1 MTAEAGATTLDEDAA
16 GEVTRLLRAVAEG
29 DHSAENRLIPL
40 VYGELRRLAGRY
52 MRSEAPGHTLQATAL
67 VHEAY
72 LRLVRS
78 PSSDWQSRSHFF
90 AVAATIMRRILVD
103 SARARRAEKR
113 GGPHDWRADALQEP
127 LTLLSN
133 DADRILSIDSALE
146 RLAALDERQC
156 KIVELRYFAGMTVEE
171 VAQALDV
178 SPRTVKREWQLARA
192 WLYGE
197 LSA

>member
-1 MTAEAGATTLDEDAA
+1 MDEDAA
-16 GEVTRLLRAVAEG
+16 GEVTRLLRAVADG
-29 DHSAENRLIPL
+29 DHSAEDRLIPL

-52 MRSEAPGHTLQATAL
+52 MRGEAPGHTLQATAL

-78 PSSDWQSRSHFF
+78 SVSDWQNRSHFF

-103 SARARRAEKR
+103 SARARRADKR
-113 GGPHDWRADALQEP
+113 GGPHEWRAETLQEP
-127 LTLLSN
+127 ASLLIH
-133 DADRILSIDSALE
+133 DAERVLAIDSALE
-146 RLAALDERQC
+146 RLAALDGRQC

-171 VAQALDV
+171 VAHALDI

>member
-1 MTAEAGATTLDEDAA
+1 MDEDAA

-40 VYGELRRLAGRY
+40 VYGELRLLAGRY
-52 MRSEAPGHTLQATAL
+52 MRGEAPGHTLQATAL

-113 GGPHDWRADALQEP
+113 GGPNDWRADALHEP
-127 LTLLSN
+127 LTLMSN